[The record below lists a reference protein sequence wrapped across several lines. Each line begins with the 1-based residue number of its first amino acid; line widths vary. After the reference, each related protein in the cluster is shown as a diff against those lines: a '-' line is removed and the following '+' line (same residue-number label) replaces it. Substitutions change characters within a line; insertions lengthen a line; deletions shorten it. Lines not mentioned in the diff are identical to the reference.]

1 MKMMI
6 TIKQNKGTKQKKIE
20 ESERKKKIHTLKME
34 SHELKRRTVCD
45 CMCVCY
51 FK

>member
-20 ESERKKKIHTLKME
+20 ESERKKNTHFEDGIARIKK
-34 SHELKRRTVCD
+34 KNRV
-45 CMCVCY
+45 
-51 FK
+51 